1 MWRLKPYMAEREK
14 EEGNSSNPHEVRAH
28 ERSYKKERQFE
39 FYSGVRLKKFE
50 LPSFLVSL
58 LLP

>member
-1 MWRLKPYMAEREK
+1 MAEREK